1 MLKIGGQRVPTALVL
16 LVATDCILIT
26 LGLLLATVVRFSVG
40 PGGSIV
46 SYLANW
52 QLFWRFALAV
62 LVCGVCL
69 YFNDL
74 YDFRVIA
81 NRRELLV
88 RLLQAFGVACIV
100 LAVCYYIEPDLE
112 FGRGI
117 AALASPVIL
126 SLTLGWRW
134 LLLERSHSL
143 GSPERMLIMGTGPTG
158 VSLARD
164 IIRRPE
170 LQLKVVGFLDEKGEN
185 IGKSLVNPG
194 IIGAVSEVSSIADMQ
209 KVDRI
214 VLSLAERRG
223 CTPSQQLLHLKFAGV
238 PVEDAHSCYERISGR
253 ILLDRLSPSWLIL
266 SSGFRKSAFVLACKR
281 VADIIAALFG
291 LVLSAP
297 VMAAVA
303 VAIWLET
310 GSPIL
315 FRQTRTGLFGRH
327 FQILKFRSM
336 YQNAE
341 ASGPAWA
348 AQDDRRITRVGAF
361 IRKSRLDELPQL
373 FNVLRGDMSLVG
385 PRPEQPHFVALL
397 QQSIPFYDQ
406 RHTVRP
412 GITGW
417 AQIKYQYGA
426 SLEESKVKLELDLF
440 YIKHLS
446 TLLDLAI
453 IFETVKVMLLGRGA
467 K

>member
-1 MLKIGGQRVPTALVL
+1 MLKIGGQKIPMTTKVLVVGDACL
-16 LVATDCILIT
+16 ISLGLCLAILIR
-26 LGLLLATVVRFSVG
+26 LHDFHSALNYLRLPDMPFRFG
-40 PGGSIV
+40 I
-46 SYLANW
+46 
-52 QLFWRFALAV
+52 V
-62 LVCGVCL
+62 LVTCGISL
-69 YFNDL
+69 YYNDL
-74 YDFRVIA
+74 YASRVV
-81 NRRELLV
+81 NRRSELFVYLF
-88 RLLQAFGVACIV
+88 QAVGTAWVI
-100 LAVCYYIEPDLE
+100 LAILYYLIPDHSL
-112 FGRGI
+112 GRGI
-117 AALASPVIL
+117 AVL
-126 SLTLGWRW
+126 SAPTVLLFLLCWR
-134 LLLERSHSL
+134 LVLLEADFLFPRQQ
-143 GSPERMLIMGTGPTG
+143 RVLIVGTGPLG
-158 VSLARD
+158 ISLVRE
-164 IIRRPE
+164 ILHRPE
-170 LQLKVVGFLDEKGEN
+170 LHLKVVGFLDGKGEN

-253 ILLDRLSPSWLIL
+253 ILLERLSPSWLIL

-453 IFETVKVMLLGRGA
+453 IFET
-467 K
+467 

>member
-1 MLKIGGQRVPTALVL
+1 MFKIGGQRIPQKTLLLVL
-16 LVATDCILIT
+16 SDGLLIV
-26 LGLLLATVVRFSVG
+26 LGLLAATAIRHYESGTVIWNVAH
-40 PGGSIV
+40 PGTV
-46 SYLANW
+46 
-52 QLFWRFALAV
+52 WRFGLAV
-62 LVCGVCL
+62 LVCELAL
-69 YFNDL
+69 YYNDL
-74 YDFRVIA
+74 HDFQIMKQHS
-81 NRRELLV
+81 EMFV
-88 RLLQAFGVACIV
+88 RLLQAFGISCAV
-100 LAVCYYIEPDLE
+100 LALIYYIHPPLSL
-112 FGRGI
+112 GRGI
-117 AALASPVIL
+117 AALAAPLIL
-126 SLTLGWRW
+126 TFALGWR
-134 LLLERSHSL
+134 LLLDKTDAMLRH
-143 GSPERMLIMGTGPTG
+143 PERVLIVGTGPAG
-158 VSLARD
+158 ISLTRE
-164 IIRRPE
+164 ILSRPE
-170 LQLKVVGFLDEKGEN
+170 LNVKVVGFLDERGEN

-194 IIGAVSEVSSIADMQ
+194 IIGAVTEVTEIAEKQ

-223 CTPSQQLLHLKFAGV
+223 CTPSQQLLQLKFAGV

-253 ILLDRLSPSWLIL
+253 ILLERLSPSWLIL
-266 SSGFRKSAFVLACKR
+266 SSGFRKSHFVLAAKR
-281 VADIIAALFG
+281 TTDLLFALAG
-291 LVLSAP
+291 LTLTLP
-297 VMAAVA
+297 VMALVA
-303 VAIWLET
+303 LAIWWET

-315 FRQTRTGLFGRH
+315 FRQKRVGLMGRQ
-327 FQILKFRSM
+327 FEMMKFRSM
-336 YQNAE
+336 RQDAE
-341 ASGPAWA
+341 ASGPSWA
-348 AQDDRRITRVGAF
+348 AEGDNRVTCFGAF

-385 PRPEQPHFVALL
+385 PRPEQPYFVSLL

-426 SLEESKVKLELDLF
+426 SLEESKIKLEFDLF

>member
-1 MLKIGGQRVPTALVL
+1 MLKIGGQRVPHKTVL
-16 LVATDCILIT
+16 LVLADSVLIVI
-26 LGLLLATVVRFSVG
+26 GLLLASGLRLYQSGLFSSSFEGMRTVLRFGV
-40 PGGSIV
+40 V
-46 SYLANW
+46 
-52 QLFWRFALAV
+52 V
-62 LVCGVCL
+62 LVCELSL
-69 YFNDL
+69 YYHDL
-74 YDFRVIA
+74 YDFQILKRHSEMFA
-81 NRRELLV
+81 
-88 RLLQAFGVACIV
+88 RLLQAFGISCAV
-100 LAVCYYIEPDLE
+100 LALCYYVPQPLSL
-112 FGRGI
+112 GRGI
-117 AALASPVIL
+117 PA
-126 SLTLGWRW
+126 
-134 LLLERSHSL
+134 
-143 GSPERMLIMGTGPTG
+143 
-158 VSLARD
+158 
-164 IIRRPE
+164 
-170 LQLKVVGFLDEKGEN
+170 
-185 IGKSLVNPG
+185 
-194 IIGAVSEVSSIADMQ
+194 
-209 KVDRI
+209 
-214 VLSLAERRG
+214 LAERRG

-253 ILLDRLSPSWLIL
+253 ILLERLSPSWLIL

-417 AQIKYQYGA
+417 AQIKYQYVA

>member
-1 MLKIGGQRVPTALVL
+1 M
-16 LVATDCILIT
+16 
-26 LGLLLATVVRFSVG
+26 
-40 PGGSIV
+40 
-46 SYLANW
+46 
-52 QLFWRFALAV
+52 
-62 LVCGVCL
+62 
-69 YFNDL
+69 
-74 YDFRVIA
+74 
-81 NRRELLV
+81 
-88 RLLQAFGVACIV
+88 
-100 LAVCYYIEPDLE
+100 
-112 FGRGI
+112 
-117 AALASPVIL
+117 
-126 SLTLGWRW
+126 
-134 LLLERSHSL
+134 
-143 GSPERMLIMGTGPTG
+143 
-158 VSLARD
+158 
-164 IIRRPE
+164 IRRPPRST
-170 LQLKVVGFLDEKGEN
+170 LFPYTTL
-185 IGKSLVNPG
+185 
-194 IIGAVSEVSSIADMQ
+194 
-209 KVDRI
+209 
-214 VLSLAERRG
+214 
-223 CTPSQQLLHLKFAGV
+223 
-238 PVEDAHSCYERISGR
+238 
-253 ILLDRLSPSWLIL
+253 
-266 SSGFRKSAFVLACKR
+266 FRS
-281 VADIIAALFG
+281 
-291 LVLSAP
+291 P

-426 SLEESKVKLELDLF
+426 SLEERSEE
-440 YIKHLS
+440 HTS
-446 TLLDLAI
+446 
-453 IFETVKVMLLGRGA
+453 
-467 K
+467 